1 MTITF
6 DYETKL
12 QELIEDY
19 KKKVAKLSDYSDILD
34 LQDDLEDKVND
45 LKLQLENQADWI
57 LRSIADELFNKQ
69 QEAKYG
75 KEEKE
80 NE

>member
-1 MTITF
+1 MTVTF

-19 KKKVAKLSDYSDILD
+19 KKKVAKAKDYSDILE
-34 LQDDLEDKVND
+34 LRDDLDDKVND
-45 LKLQLENQADWI
+45 LKLQLEEKAFWI
-57 LRSIADELFNKQ
+57 LRSINDELFEKK

-75 KEEKE
+75 KEEND

>member
-1 MTITF
+1 MTVRF

-19 KKKVAKLSDYSDILD
+19 KKKVSKLTDYSDICD

-45 LKLQLENQADWI
+45 LKYQLQAQADWI
-57 LRSIADELFNKQ
+57 LRSIGDELFQKQ
-69 QEAKYG
+69 QEAKYT

>member
-1 MTITF
+1 MTVIF

-12 QELIEDY
+12 QALVEDY
-19 KKKVAKLSDYSDILD
+19 KKKVAQAKTYSDILQLKD
-34 LQDDLEDKVND
+34 ELDEKVSD
-45 LKLQLENQADWI
+45 LKEELEEKAFWV
-57 LRSIADELFNKQ
+57 LRKIKDEIFEKKQ
-69 QEAKYG
+69 KAKYG

>member
-1 MTITF
+1 MTVNF
-6 DYETKL
+6 DYESKL

-19 KKKVAKLSDYSDILD
+19 KKKVAKAKDYSDILE
-34 LQDDLEDKVND
+34 LRDDLDDKVND
-45 LKLQLENQADWI
+45 LKLQLEEKAFWI
-57 LRSIADELFNKQ
+57 LRSINDELFDKK
-69 QEAKYG
+69 QEAEYG

>member
-1 MTITF
+1 MTVIF

-19 KKKVAKLSDYSDILD
+19 KKKVAKLTDYSDICD

-45 LKLQLENQADWI
+45 LKYQLENKADWI
-57 LRSIADELFNKQ
+57 LRSIGDELFQKQ
-69 QEAKYG
+69 QEAK
-75 KEEKE
+75 KE
-80 NE
+80 NK

>member
-1 MTITF
+1 MTVIF
-6 DYETKL
+6 DFESKL

-19 KKKVAKLSDYSDILD
+19 KKKVAKATDYSDILE
-34 LQDDLEDKVND
+34 LRDDLDDKVND
-45 LKLQLENQADWI
+45 LKLQLEEKAFWI
-57 LRSIADELFNKQ
+57 LRSIGDELFEKSK
-69 QEAKYG
+69 EAQYG

>member
-6 DYETKL
+6 DYESKL
-12 QELIEDY
+12 QDLIEDY
-19 KKKVAKLSDYSDILD
+19 KKKVAKATDYSDILE
-34 LQDDLEDKVND
+34 LRDDLDDKVSD
-45 LKLQLENQADWI
+45 LKNELEEQAFWV
-57 LRSIADELFNKQ
+57 LRKIKDEIFEKK
-69 QEAKYG
+69 QEAQYG

>member
-1 MTITF
+1 MTVIF
-6 DYETKL
+6 DYESKL
-12 QELIEDY
+12 QELVEDY
-19 KKKVAKLSDYSDILD
+19 KKKVAQAKTYSDILELRD
-34 LQDDLEDKVND
+34 ELEDEITTLKNELEDK
-45 LKLQLENQADWI
+45 AFWI
-57 LRSIADELFNKQ
+57 LRQIKDEIFSKK